1 MNEVNVKLASG
12 LAVLLVK
19 DLNFSYGQKPI
30 FTALSMRLPRG
41 ISFIK
46 GGDGRGKSTLL
57 RLLAGTLRAQSGQ
70 LLINAIDLQ
79 QRPENYKAQIFW
91 AEPRADSHDQLT
103 VQEYFELQRRNYA
116 GFSAAVL
123 AEVVSGLSLSEHLH
137 KQLFML
143 STGSKRKVF
152 IAAAF
157 ASYAALTLLDT
168 PFAALDAPS
177 TDFILNWLHRSAAA
191 DQRAWVIADYT
202 APDGLPLVQVIDL
215 GE

>member
-1 MNEVNVKLASG
+1 MGEIDHDLTIG
-12 LAVLLVK
+12 LAVLQVK
-19 DLNFSYGQKPI
+19 DLHFSYGPEPL
-30 FTALSMRLPRG
+30 FTGLSLRIPPG
-41 ISFIK
+41 ISLVRAD
-46 GGDGRGKSTLL
+46 DGFGKSTLL
-57 RLLAGTLRAQSGQ
+57 RLLAGTLQPKSGQ
-70 LLINAIDLQ
+70 LLINGVDINANLDH
-79 QRPENYKAQIFW
+79 YKAQIFW

-157 ASYAALTLLDT
+157 ASGAALTLLDT

-177 TDFILNWLHRSAAA
+177 TDFILNWLHSSAAA

-202 APDGLPLVQVIDL
+202 ARDGLPLVQVIDL